1 MPSACMCTRVF
12 FGQGRMA
19 MAWSVPAPRGPAR
32 HHAGRTNSTTHHAVT
47 PRDCPEHHIRQQ
59 QVGGVGGELVGVVK
73 LAACRFCK
81 KLAPNAVAVESNGCA
96 LDLGSGLRVVAGLW
110 RQQLSVRSN

>member
-1 MPSACMCTRVF
+1 MEVKGADHM
-12 FGQGRMA
+12 
-19 MAWSVPAPRGPAR
+19 VPAQV
-32 HHAGRTNSTTHHAVT
+32 HHFSQVHHQG
-47 PRDCPEHHIRQQ
+47 D
-59 QVGGVGGELVGVVK
+59 LVGVVK